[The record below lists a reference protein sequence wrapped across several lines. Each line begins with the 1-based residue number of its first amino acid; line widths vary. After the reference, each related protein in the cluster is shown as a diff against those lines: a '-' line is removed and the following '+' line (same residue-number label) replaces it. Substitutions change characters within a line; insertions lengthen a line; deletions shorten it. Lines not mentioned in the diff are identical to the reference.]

1 MNFNDNFETLEANS
15 RAAQKLVGLTAARSC
30 VLSSPAD
37 VSRITGAQ
45 SFAEISPKIP
55 GPSLMPQKAG
65 RETCHRWAQPS
76 CPGVDAEP
84 FLPK

>member
-45 SFAEISPKIP
+45 SFAEISPKEVLL
-55 GPSLMPQKAG
+55 S
-65 RETCHRWAQPS
+65 CHKRQGERPAADWPNRVAPVSMQS
-76 CPGVDAEP
+76 N
-84 FLPK
+84 FYQN